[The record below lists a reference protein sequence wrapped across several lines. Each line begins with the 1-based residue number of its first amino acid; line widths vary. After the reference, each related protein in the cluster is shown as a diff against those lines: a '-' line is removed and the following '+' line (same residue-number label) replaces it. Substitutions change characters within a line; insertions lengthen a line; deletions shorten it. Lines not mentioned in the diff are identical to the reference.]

1 MDNIRRVLFVLFGIT
16 AFFLS
21 GCANNNPKIPENELV
36 ISPEKAAWGDTV
48 HIYFRTD
55 RDIDSVWVSFRIE
68 FSDSAEWEC
77 IPLARRGKVF
87 SGEYVIP
94 EKSLLIYAFPSFG
107 KKIPVDLLA
116 SNWKYIEIDVP
127 VGENSGISMDSLV
140 FLPDS
145 ILDKMVRNGDKTEL
159 YIHSFVSALRRRDT
173 LWMRKLLDIGFK
185 EKNLPW
191 GVLAG
196 ILYNLGEED
205 SSVKLIKNLP
215 DSLIRQKTIATEYW
229 MQGIDSN
236 MVDEVIDIV
245 RDIIRI
251 QPDVMLN
258 IYVYLFKNNLFN
270 STQFCEIVK
279 NAANNFHIN
288 KFSDLS
294 KLYYLRRL
302 LPVCGDTAKLEE
314 IGDMLYGLLLQNRLQ
329 KFILSTPYYNIVTST
344 ILDAYKFRG
353 DPKKTIEVAQFL
365 KSIYE
370 GIKYDASSYI
380 PILSALAESYDAI
393 GDTTNALKNWY
404 LLYVYSTDSTAA
416 QKISELVGKSVSDA
430 VAELSQKFSDGVLI
444 IPKNFRLIT
453 FDGDTITYD
462 SLAGRIFV
470 LNFWGTGCKPCIEEF
485 PILNKVQKQLKS
497 WGIPCFAVMP
507 EADNRKIAQKI
518 VQQNP
523 PGYTPCYDDGN
534 ILFSKLN
541 ITGIPVH
548 IIVDNRG
555 VVRFFRVGSIQNP
568 NDIIA
573 PLTTII
579 SSQPRT

>member
-1 MDNIRRVLFVLFGIT
+1 M
-16 AFFLS
+16 
-21 GCANNNPKIPENELV
+21 
-36 ISPEKAAWGDTV
+36 AA
-48 HIYFRTD
+48 
-55 RDIDSVWVSFRIE
+55 
-68 FSDSAEWEC
+68 
-77 IPLARRGKVF
+77 
-87 SGEYVIP
+87 
-94 EKSLLIYAFPSFG
+94 
-107 KKIPVDLLA
+107 
-116 SNWKYIEIDVP
+116 
-127 VGENSGISMDSLV
+127 
-140 FLPDS
+140 
-145 ILDKMVRNGDKTEL
+145 
-159 YIHSFVSALRRRDT
+159 
-173 LWMRKLLDIGFK
+173 
-185 EKNLPW
+185 
-191 GVLAG
+191 
-196 ILYNLGEED
+196 
-205 SSVKLIKNLP
+205 
-215 DSLIRQKTIATEYW
+215 
-229 MQGIDSN
+229 
-236 MVDEVIDIV
+236 
-245 RDIIRI
+245 
-251 QPDVMLN
+251 
-258 IYVYLFKNNLFN
+258 
-270 STQFCEIVK
+270 
-279 NAANNFHIN
+279 
-288 KFSDLS
+288 
-294 KLYYLRRL
+294 
-302 LPVCGDTAKLEE
+302 
-314 IGDMLYGLLLQNRLQ
+314 
-329 KFILSTPYYNIVTST
+329 
-344 ILDAYKFRG
+344 LDAYKFRG
-353 DPKKTIEVAQFL
+353 DPKKTIEVVRFL

-404 LLYVYSTDSTAA
+404 LLYIYSADSTAA
-416 QKISELVGKSVSDA
+416 QKISELTGKSISDA
-430 VAELSQKFSDGVLI
+430 LAELSQKFSDEVLI

-497 WGIPCFAVMP
+497 WGIPCFAVIT

-573 PLTTII
+573 PLMTII